1 MGRCIF
7 GPRMAPRPM
16 STTSRT
22 PLWGDT
28 LLMLAGTGV
37 FFLPLALV
45 FLLVLGG
52 GLGANSE
59 PEDPF
64 DPAPAESF
72 APESSSTSDLFPL
85 LCALGVVVPMAIA
98 IRIVVRH
105 RA

>member
-1 MGRCIF
+1 MHDS
-7 GPRMAPRPM
+7 P
-16 STTSRT
+16 RT
-22 PLWGDT
+22 PPWSDT
-28 LLMLAGTGV
+28 LLPLAGTGV
-37 FFLPLALV
+37 FFLPFALV
-45 FLLVLGG
+45 FLLVFGG

-72 APESSSTSDLFPL
+72 APEPPSTSDLFPV

-98 IRIVVRH
+98 VRIVVRH

>member
-1 MGRCIF
+1 MHDS
-7 GPRMAPRPM
+7 P
-16 STTSRT
+16 RT
-22 PLWGDT
+22 PPWSDT
-28 LLMLAGTGV
+28 LLPLAGTGV
-37 FFLPLALV
+37 FFLPFALV
-45 FLLVLGG
+45 FLLVFGG

-64 DPAPAESF
+64 DAEPSSSF
-72 APESSSTSDLFPL
+72 VPESPLPTWLFPT